1 MTSDR
6 PTTLLAEL
14 THRCPLHC
22 PYCSNPLEMVRA
34 EGELSTED
42 WKRIF
47 TQARALGVLQLGLS
61 GGEPLVR
68 KDLEELAAH
77 ARGLGLYSTLVT
89 SGLGLT
95 RPRAERLRD
104 AGLEHIQI
112 SIQDADSEV
121 AEKIAGVSSVKQK
134 RAAIALVKELGFAFS
149 INVVLHRANLDRIGE
164 IIDLA
169 GSLGADRLELA
180 NTQYY
185 GWGLAN
191 RASLMPTREQVER
204 AQAIAQEAMQRY
216 RGKMQM
222 IFVLPD
228 YYEKY
233 PKACYG
239 GWGKLYIVVSPDGR
253 VLPCHGATQITTLT
267 FENARDHSLEYIWN
281 ESSAFQAFRGDA
293 WMREP
298 CRSCPRKT
306 VDFGGC
312 RCQAFALT
320 GNAANT
326 DPVCTLSPDR
336 GMIDAAI
343 SEQRSRPNIAIGYS
357 PASRSACDF
366 PSPRD
371 RSGRVGARLWQRSR
385 TRWAHSRRPAGF
397 AGRAPRSERSRQDH
411 GDASARDP
419 SGSHPRIRSP
429 LRPRH
434 QDSSL
439 GGSPAPGPRISG
451 DQRRRSPDGRGKSP
465 LRRQAL
471 GTRRECRSCRRRAS
485 DR

>member
-1 MTSDR
+1 VTSER

-34 EGELSTED
+34 EGELSTDD

-47 TQARALGVLQLGLS
+47 TQARGLGVLQLGLS

-68 KDLEELAAH
+68 KDLEELATH

-112 SIQDADSEV
+112 SIQDADAEV
-121 AEKIAGVSSVKQK
+121 AERIAGVRSVKQK
-134 RAAIALVKELGFAFS
+134 RAAAALVKELGFAFT

-169 GSLGADRLELA
+169 ASLGADRLELA

-185 GWGLAN
+185 GWGLLN

-204 AQAIAQEAMQRY
+204 AQAVAREAMERY
-216 RGKMQM
+216 RGRMQM
-222 IFVLPD
+222 LFVLPD
-228 YYEKY
+228 YYERY
-233 PKACYG
+233 PKPCYG
-239 GWGKLYIVVSPDGR
+239 GWGKLYLVVSPDGR
-253 VLPCHGATQITTLT
+253 VLPCHGATQITTMT
-267 FENARDHSLEYIWN
+267 FENARDRSLEYIWH
-281 ESSAFQAFRGDA
+281 ESAAFQAFRGDS
-293 WMREP
+293 WMKEP

-320 GNAANT
+320 GDAANT

-336 GMIDAAI
+336 AMIDAAI
-343 SEQRSRPNIAIGYS
+343 GEPAAPAEYRYRVIASEPQRA
-357 PASRSACDF
+357 
-366 PSPRD
+366 
-371 RSGRVGARLWQRSR
+371 
-385 TRWAHSRRPAGF
+385 
-397 AGRAPRSERSRQDH
+397 
-411 GDASARDP
+411 
-419 SGSHPRIRSP
+419 
-429 LRPRH
+429 
-434 QDSSL
+434 
-439 GGSPAPGPRISG
+439 
-451 DQRRRSPDGRGKSP
+451 
-465 LRRQAL
+465 
-471 GTRRECRSCRRRAS
+471 
-485 DR
+485 